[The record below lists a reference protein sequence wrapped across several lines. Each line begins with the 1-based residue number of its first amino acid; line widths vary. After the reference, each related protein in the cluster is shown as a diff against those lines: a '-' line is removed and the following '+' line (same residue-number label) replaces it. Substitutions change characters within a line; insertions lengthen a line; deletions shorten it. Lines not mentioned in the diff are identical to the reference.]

1 MSNRTIQVA
10 SIFGG
15 TAVIMLALAA
25 HALEKILDQHSL
37 QSFKTAGEIQLFHAI
52 ALLAISQLNGIS
64 ENVINRIRQ
73 LMIAGICCFS
83 ISIYL
88 LTLRN
93 EIGIPSLKLLG
104 PITPIGGILLIIA
117 WGLLFKA
124 SMNQRKIEKHEL

>member
-1 MSNRTIQVA
+1 MSNKTIQAA
-10 SIFGG
+10 SILGG

-52 ALLAISQLNGIS
+52 ALLAISQLNVIS
-64 ENVINRIRQ
+64 ENVIHRIRQ

-93 EIGIPSLKLLG
+93 AIGIPSLKLLG

-124 SMNQRKIEKHEL
+124 SMNQRKIEKHE